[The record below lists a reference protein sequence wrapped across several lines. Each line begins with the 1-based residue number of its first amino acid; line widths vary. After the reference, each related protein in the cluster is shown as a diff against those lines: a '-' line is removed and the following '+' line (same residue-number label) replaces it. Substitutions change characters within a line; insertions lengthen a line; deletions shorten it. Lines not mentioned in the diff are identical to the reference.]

1 MPAQWLER
9 LRSLDL
15 RELGHE
21 QIGAWSPRRKAV
33 MAVVWMAILLALGYA
48 LVLHLP
54 LTQLQQQREA
64 EAALKTEFESTASR
78 AAGLEAY
85 AAQVRVLEASFST
98 LLKRLPGQSEFP
110 GLLDEISRLSMA
122 SGLFVEYIEW
132 SPEVLQSFYAE
143 LPLHMSL
150 TGSYHALGVFIS
162 GLSSLSRIVTAHDF
176 TLAPLGN
183 GADGQL
189 RMTLLARTY
198 RNHDQGLIP

>member
-1 MPAQWLER
+1 MSAQWLER

-15 RELGHE
+15 RELGHG
-21 QIGAWSPRRKAV
+21 QIGAWSPGRKAV
-33 MAVVWMAILLALGYA
+33 MALAWVVVLLALGYA

-78 AAGLEAY
+78 SAGLEVY
-85 AAQVRVLEASFST
+85 ATQVRVLEASFST
-98 LLKRLPGQSEFP
+98 LLKRLPGQSEIP
-110 GLLDEISRLSMA
+110 GLLDDISRLSLA
-122 SGLFVEYIEW
+122 SGLLVEHIEW
-132 SPEVLQSFYAE
+132 SPEVLQPFYAE
-143 LPLHMSL
+143 LPLHMTL

-198 RNHDQGLIP
+198 RNHDQGMIP